1 MKIEWTKIKST
12 VPNLYVAF
20 DETNEPVGMVDKPVD
35 TRVSKNFWRMYI
47 GVGAEARFLGH
58 AVNKKEAMNHVWWA
72 VEMSK
77 ASVVVVENRTE
88 EQLGKHMQIF

>member
-12 VPNLYVAF
+12 IPNLYVAF
-20 DETNEPVGMVDKPVD
+20 DENNEPVGMVDKPVD

-47 GVGAEARFLGH
+47 GVGAEAKFLGH

-72 VEMSK
+72 VEMTN
-77 ASVVVVENRTE
+77 ATVAVV
-88 EQLGKHMQIF
+88 G

>member
-12 VPNLYVAF
+12 VPNLHVAF
-20 DETNEPVGMVDKPVD
+20 DENNEPVGMVDKPVD

-72 VEMSK
+72 VEMSN
-77 ASVVVVENRTE
+77 ATVVVVENRTE